1 MKGNVVIAGAGPGEI
16 DHLTIGVFREIKQA
30 DVILYDAL
38 IRDSIVAE
46 FPESCEQIFVGK
58 RCGTHAYT
66 QTMIIASLIEHA
78 LAGKRVLRLKGGD
91 PSIFAHLASE
101 IDALHALGIPLKIL
115 PGVSAMLAA
124 AAELQ
129 VPLTTRGQS
138 RHIWVSDGHA
148 DDISDNAEQMANYSG
163 TLVFYMGAERCAT
176 IATCLAAHG
185 LGASTPCALVENAG
199 SHDAVLQRATLS
211 ELTAHRIARLTSGP
225 GILLIGEALR
235 TSNDH
240 NKAYHALAAQF

>member
-16 DHLTIGVFREIKQA
+16 DHLTIGVFREMKQA

-38 IRDSIVAE
+38 VRDSIIAE
-46 FPESCEQIFVGK
+46 FPETSEQIFVGK
-58 RCGTHAYT
+58 RCGAHAYT
-66 QTMIIASLIEHA
+66 QTMIIAALIEHA

-91 PSIFAHLASE
+91 PAIFAHLASE
-101 IDALHALGIPLKIL
+101 IEALHALNISVKIL

-124 AAELQ
+124 AAELH

-148 DDISDNAEQMANYSG
+148 DDLSENAEQMASFPG
-163 TLVFYMGAERCAT
+163 TLIFYMGAQRSSA
-176 IATCLAAHG
+176 IAAALAAHG

-199 SHDAVLQRATLS
+199 SHDAVAQTGTLS
-211 ELTAHRIARLTSGP
+211 ELSTHRIARQTSGP

-235 TSNDH
+235 ASNYH
-240 NKAYHALAAQF
+240 NKASHALAAQF